1 MFKVEQKGRERKVR
15 DNHKSFK
22 SHFSPFSSKDFDMYK
37 TISDISYFKRY
48 EGMKR
53 KRPTSWPYQFKDW
66 KVSTVEERISLD
78 LLFKLMS

>member
-1 MFKVEQKGRERKVR
+1 MFKVEQKGRDRKVR

-53 KRPTSWPYQFKDW
+53 KKDQLRGHINFKDW
-66 KVSTVEERISLD
+66 QISTVKRVSV
-78 LLFKLMS
+78 